1 MLLEEFQPAVYFT
14 REDEELFQIHGQIS
28 KATTSDQAGTAF
40 EGISIS
46 KRFLFVFFSCYRF
59 VGGGHVTGSTCR
71 VWGGGSGIFQCH
83 AFIVGQSVSV
93 LS

>member
-59 VGGGHVTGSTCR
+59 VGGDTLLGLH
-71 VWGGGSGIFQCH
+71 
-83 AFIVGQSVSV
+83 
-93 LS
+93 L